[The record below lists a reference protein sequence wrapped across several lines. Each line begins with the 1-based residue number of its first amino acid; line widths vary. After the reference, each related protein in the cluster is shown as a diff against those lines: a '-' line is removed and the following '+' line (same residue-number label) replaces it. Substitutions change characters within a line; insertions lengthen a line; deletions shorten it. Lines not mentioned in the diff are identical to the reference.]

1 MFFFVQVHVFQWDM
15 IIVDT
20 VPRGVGSAEP
30 YSCMFYVVL
39 HGIISGEDSPPKAAL
54 AQDSFNPPRP
64 APFRR
69 DFGAKKPR
77 SLCKEDILALL
88 PRVSLYSG
96 QQLKIRLLLET
107 ISYLCPFETTTTPPP
122 LTSSLPIHHYNQPAG
137 NHLPSSLPR
146 FWTISILY
154 YCLFELLC

>member
-1 MFFFVQVHVFQWDM
+1 MYGGVFFAQVHVFQWDM
-15 IIVDT
+15 RIVDT
-20 VPRGVGSAEP
+20 VPRGVGFAEP

-39 HGIISGEDSPPKAAL
+39 HRIISGEDSPPKAAL

-69 DFGAKKPR
+69 EFGAKKPR

-122 LTSSLPIHHYNQPAG
+122 LNLIPPHPLLQPTSWQ
-137 NHLPSSLPR
+137 SS
-146 FWTISILY
+146 SILLTPILDHFHPLL
-154 YCLFELLC
+154 LFV